1 MSEPCFLSP
10 PAGAGRRALEE
21 HLETLRAMNQ
31 NDPLVQMAIEETKRS
46 LEALR
51 EK

>member
-1 MSEPCFLSP
+1 MSNTCFLSP
-10 PAGAGRRALEE
+10 PAGAGRAELEA

-31 NDPLVQMAIEETKRS
+31 NDPLVQMAIEETEQAI
-46 LEALR
+46 EALQ